1 MSDKATVVRAH
12 DVATRIYVELVA
24 RHAHVADG
32 SVKMAVSAEHLAQ
45 LSLRL
50 AEVFVNADAAA
61 TAGKQPVKDFK
72 LDGNDI
78 ASWSKPA

>member
-1 MSDKATVVRAH
+1 MSDKAAVVKAH
-12 DVATRIYVELVA
+12 DVATRLYVELVA
-24 RHAHVADG
+24 RHAHVTDG
-32 SVKMAVSAEHLAQ
+32 SVKMAVSAEHLAE

-50 AEVFVNADAAA
+50 AEVFAQAEAAA
-61 TAGKQPVKDFK
+61 IAGKMPVKDFK